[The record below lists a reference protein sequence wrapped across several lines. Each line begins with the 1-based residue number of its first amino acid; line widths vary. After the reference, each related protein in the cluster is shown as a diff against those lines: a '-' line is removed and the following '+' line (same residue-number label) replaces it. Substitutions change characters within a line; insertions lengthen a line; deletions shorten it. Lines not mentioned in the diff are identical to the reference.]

1 MKRFDSAGIGWGV
14 PLPLIGAYLSPI
26 AATAWAGLPVTEALA
41 GQRYFNGRLAFK
53 LRALTGDATYNSPTD
68 CGGPAYPRESD
79 ILACF
84 ARPLP

>member
-1 MKRFDSAGIGWGV
+1 M
-14 PLPLIGAYLSPI
+14 IGAYLSPI
-26 AATAWAGLPVTEALA
+26 AATAGLVFPITEALA
-41 GQRYFNGRLAFK
+41 GQRHFNGRLAFT

-68 CGGPAYPRESD
+68 CGGPAYSRESD